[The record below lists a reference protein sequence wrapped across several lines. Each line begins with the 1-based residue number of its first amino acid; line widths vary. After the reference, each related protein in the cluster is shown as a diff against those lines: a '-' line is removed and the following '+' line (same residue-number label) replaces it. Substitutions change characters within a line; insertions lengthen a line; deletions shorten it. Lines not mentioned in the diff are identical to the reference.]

1 MVRGLSHVR
10 CRAEYHRAP
19 CLDRFYICSIPPHWG
34 ILSDNTTWA
43 IIFYADDTQLYMS
56 FNSLSGD
63 DQAYSVSQVES
74 CVRDIDCWMSCNKL
88 KLYRDKTELLV
99 KLSVQNIGH
108 AHL

>member
-1 MVRGLSHVR
+1 MRGLSHVR

-19 CLDRFYICSIPPHWG
+19 
-34 ILSDNTTWA
+34 ILYLLYTSPLGDIVRQYNMSYH
-43 IIFYADDTQLYMS
+43 FYADDTQLYMS

-74 CVRDIDCWMSCNKL
+74 SVRDIDCWMSCNKL
-88 KLYRDKTELLV
+88 KLYRDKMELLV